1 MLMPRLAAT
10 RETSVTGTQLSK
22 IAFPVLL
29 LAATGL
35 ALAKDDSQSV
45 AASTT
50 KGGTSV
56 APRVAPSPNGTKR
69 ENPPAKGSINPRTDA
84 EETKDPYSVPL
95 LQHARPLK

>member
-29 LAATGL
+29 LATGL

-45 AASTT
+45 AAHTT

-56 APRVAPSPNGTKR
+56 APRTAPNPSGTKR
-69 ENPPAKGSINPRTDA
+69 DNLSAKGSITPRTDA
-84 EETKDPYSVPL
+84 EEIKDPYSVPL